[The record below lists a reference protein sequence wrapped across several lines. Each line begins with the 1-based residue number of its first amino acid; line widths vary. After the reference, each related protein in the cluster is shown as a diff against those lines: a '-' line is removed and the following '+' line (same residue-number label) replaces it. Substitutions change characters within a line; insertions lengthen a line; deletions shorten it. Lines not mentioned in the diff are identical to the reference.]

1 MSYAVEQHNYEPFT
15 KDFDEQIIPQSPDYV
30 AGFAVH
36 ITLCVLEAPVTSS
49 ASSDWKLFELAVA
62 QFIAAIGQGA
72 KVTHD
77 VRRPDVHTG
86 HARQRDVWVEWS
98 FGGHFPAKAL
108 ISCKHWAVP
117 LDQSDLDH
125 FNGEFISSGAQLGII
140 YSKAGFNDRAL
151 EKAKALGF
159 HCCQLYD
166 DEPAELPESLA
177 VGLAYNFRLR
187 LGMLVHGSAEFYRFK
202 QWKEVL
208 DLPSASG
215 TVRSVFVQGFD
226 AFQAETDN
234 KKRWNLARN
243 GQKVLAHVRE
253 EGKPPLDVEL
263 HITCPAFQAK
273 LEYTTLDGS
282 YNITAGHFLGSVATP
297 MMDMQS
303 AHPGPGWIELAEVP
317 DEMPARLLAIYAH
330 VDPLAALNRYA
341 EKAFPATRD

>member
-30 AGFAVH
+30 AGFAVF
-36 ITLCVLEAPVTSS
+36 ITLCVLEAPVKSS
-49 ASSDWKLFELAVA
+49 ASPDWKLFELAVA

-140 YSKAGFNDRAL
+140 YSKAGFNGRAL
-151 EKAKALGF
+151 EKAMALGF

-226 AFQAETDN
+226 
-234 KKRWNLARN
+234 
-243 GQKVLAHVRE
+243 GIS
-253 EGKPPLDVEL
+253 G
-263 HITCPAFQAK
+263 
-273 LEYTTLDGS
+273 
-282 YNITAGHFLGSVATP
+282 
-297 MMDMQS
+297 
-303 AHPGPGWIELAEVP
+303 
-317 DEMPARLLAIYAH
+317 
-330 VDPLAALNRYA
+330 
-341 EKAFPATRD
+341 